1 MSDPAATH
9 QNRREM
15 FRSCLR
21 YLALGG
27 ISWVSARLISRGAGS
42 PAADGYCWSQT
53 CGDCAAVAGCE
64 LPQAQA
70 AKRTSER

>member
-9 QNRREM
+9 QTRREM

-27 ISWVSARLISRGAGS
+27 VSLVSAGLIGRGTAS
-42 PAADGYCWSQT
+42 PATDGCCRSPY
-53 CGDCAAVAGCE
+53 CGDCGAIAGCE
-64 LPQAQA
+64 LPQALA
-70 AKRTSER
+70 AKRPNQR